1 MEDSNLIYK
10 SITNAT
16 PMLAQ
21 YLEAKADCQDCLLLF
36 RLGDFYELFFE
47 DAKIASTALNIVLTH
62 RGKSEGDDIPMC
74 GIPVASM
81 DYYVAKLI
89 KSGYKVAVCDQMES
103 PEDAKKRG
111 YKAIVRREVTRII
124 SAGTIIDDNL
134 LNQKE
139 NNYLMSIVPAASKR
153 NSQIL
158 LQEMSG
164 DISFALIDIST
175 GSFLV
180 NTVSYENLGSVLEQY
195 SPKEIIISL
204 DADKLI
210 QHVSKISDALITKL
224 PPSKFNPEIEKNRL
238 KKYFKVDTLDSFE
251 INSKSELACCGSIL
265 EYLLLTQKSHVSVLP
280 IPKKI
285 QSNQYLIIDASTSRS
300 LEIMASNNPDNSRFT
315 LLNAID
321 HTKTAFGAR
330 ALASR
335 LAMPIV
341 DIDVLKQRQQYVQN
355 FINNPDLV
363 KQIRDILAGCP
374 DFERSINRIRF
385 NKFSQRDVENV
396 RDALE
401 LVFSL
406 KKILSNIA
414 FEDNRSFKDM
424 SDFSDLRKLLQSA
437 LIEKYVTGGNVI
449 ADGYSRELDQYRL
462 LKNQGEKLMN
472 DLQNK
477 YIYRTGINTLKV
489 RNNAIIGWY
498 VEIPASQKNKIIP
511 EFMHR
516 QTLVNNIRY
525 TTDEIMTLQTDIV
538 KAEEECARL
547 EQALY
552 AEVIDTILNQYEDI
566 SYAVGLLALL
576 DIYTNFATIAMER
589 NYICPEI
596 VSEPILEIENGKH
609 PVLSLTQK
617 DFTGNDCD
625 LMEDS
630 RICLLTGPNMAGKST
645 YLRQNALLVIMAQI
659 GSFVPAD
666 KAKIGI
672 VDRLFSRIGAADDLA
687 HGRSTFMVEM
697 IETATIL
704 NQATDKSFVILDE
717 VGRGTS
723 TYDGLS
729 IAWAVIESLRNNNR
743 CRVLFATHY
752 RELTSLRDNFPDI
765 RCKTLRVQE
774 WEGKVVFHH
783 KIIDGIADKS
793 YGLHVATIAGVPQ
806 NVIKRADELLKQ
818 MESGDNKLL
827 SFPIAKSAQNQISPY
842 SESAPKASEVV
853 SELKNLNLNEITPLQ
868 ALNLLM
874 ELKQKAEKE
883 VLCAN

>member
-47 DAKIASTALNIVLTH
+47 DAKTASAALNIVLTH

-89 KSGYKVAVCDQMES
+89 KGGYKVAVCDQMES

-204 DADKLI
+204 DADELI

-363 KQIRDILAGCP
+363 KQIRDILASCP

-406 KKILSNIA
+406 KKILSNIS

-498 VEIPASQKNKIIP
+498 VEIPASQKSKIIP

-576 DIYTNFATIAMER
+576 DIYTNFASIAIER
-589 NYICPEI
+589 SYICPEI
-596 VSEPILEIENGKH
+596 VSEPILEIENGRH
-609 PVLSLTQK
+609 PVLSLVQK

-672 VDRLFSRIGAADDLA
+672 FDRLFSRIGAADDLA

-752 RELTSLRDNFPDI
+752 RELTSLSDNFPDI
-765 RCKTLRVQE
+765 RCKTPRVQE

-827 SFPIAKSAQNQISPY
+827 SFPIAKPAQNQMSLY
-842 SESAPKASEVV
+842 SEPAPKTSKVV
-853 SELKNLNLNEITPLQ
+853 SELKKLNLNEITPLQ

-874 ELKQKAEKE
+874 ELKQKAEGE
-883 VLCAN
+883 

>member
-47 DAKIASTALNIVLTH
+47 DAKTASAALNIVLTH

-89 KSGYKVAVCDQMES
+89 KGGYKVAVCDQMES

-153 NSQIL
+153 NSQVL
-158 LQEMSG
+158 LQETHEN
-164 DISFALIDIST
+164 ISFALIDIST

-180 NTVSYENLGSVLEQY
+180 NTIAYENLGSILEQY

-204 DADKLI
+204 DADELI
-210 QHVSKISDALITKL
+210 QHISKISDALITKL

-363 KQIRDILAGCP
+363 KQIRDILAECP

-576 DIYTNFATIAMER
+576 DIYTNFASIAMER

-729 IAWAVIESLRNNNR
+729 IAWAVIENLRNNNH

-827 SFPIAKSAQNQISPY
+827 SFPIAKSTQNQMSLY
-842 SESAPKASEVV
+842 SEPVSETSEVIL
-853 SELKNLNLNEITPLQ
+853 ELKNLNLNEITPLQ
-868 ALNLLM
+868 ALNLLV

-883 VLCAN
+883 NL